1 MTDEQIWLLVFGKGW
16 QPYEKI
22 AEAGGEIPN
31 VFSRM
36 SAAGMLEGD
45 PSTYQIRL
53 RPEKPNESIRVHVAP
68 PTGVHTIRSSEDNSR
83 VLDGSP

>member
-1 MTDEQIWLLVFGKGW
+1 MTDEQKWLLVFGKGW
-16 QPYEKI
+16 QPYEKV

-45 PSTYQIRL
+45 PFTYQIRL

-68 PTGVHTIRSSEDNSR
+68 SAGVHTI
-83 VLDGSP
+83 